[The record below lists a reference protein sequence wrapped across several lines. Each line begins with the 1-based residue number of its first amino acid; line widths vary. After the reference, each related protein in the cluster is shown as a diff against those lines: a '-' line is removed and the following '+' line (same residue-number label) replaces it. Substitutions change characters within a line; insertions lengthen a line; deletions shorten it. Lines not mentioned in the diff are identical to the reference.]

1 MSDGVNQRVMYLIV
15 GLGNPGEKYATTF
28 HNVGFMALEIL
39 AQKLNLRFKTKQC
52 RAETAECFRKGEK
65 VILARPQT
73 FMNLSGESVR
83 ELMGKFR
90 VPPENL
96 LVVYDDL
103 DLNPGALR
111 LRPNGSSGTHNGMR
125 SIVACLGTS
134 EFKRIRVGIGRPPV
148 PEFPIADYVLSEV
161 PKKDRELIFQ
171 TLTDAADAALAFADG
186 EAFDRIMQRYNRK

>member
-1 MSDGVNQRVMYLIV
+1 MYLIV

-28 HNVGFMALEIL
+28 HNMGFMALEIL

-125 SIVACLGTS
+125 NIVA
-134 EFKRIRVGIGRPPV
+134 
-148 PEFPIADYVLSEV
+148 
-161 PKKDRELIFQ
+161 
-171 TLTDAADAALAFADG
+171 
-186 EAFDRIMQRYNRK
+186 

>member
-1 MSDGVNQRVMYLIV
+1 MYLIV

-28 HNVGFMALEIL
+28 HNMGFMALEIL

-148 PEFPIADYVLSEV
+148 SEFPIADYVLSEV